1 MPRSPVVPTVNS
13 SGAPDAAHGEARG
26 TGQGGKGLMGQG
38 AGAERVTREGLPV
51 HLKGNKS
58 NKYSTVNYV
67 MIPARKGQG
76 RVRVRGFLRG
86 CAGVG
91 APAEAILGCQ
101 LSNGRSRKLTLFPSQ
116 GSWKTT
122 TCTVY
127 LFVLRNSITAE
138 IFFPS
143 VKDLNNPH
151 LCEKLPNV
159 EANIT
164 SLLYKIQS

>member
-1 MPRSPVVPTVNS
+1 MV
-13 SGAPDAAHGEARG
+13 
-26 TGQGGKGLMGQG
+26 
-38 AGAERVTREGLPV
+38 
-51 HLKGNKS
+51 
-58 NKYSTVNYV
+58 
-67 MIPARKGQG
+67 PARKGYGG
-76 RVRVRGFLRG
+76 REGGGCFLRG

-143 VKDLNNPH
+143 VKDLNNPTFVKSCQM
-151 LCEKLPNV
+151 LRL
-159 EANIT
+159 I
-164 SLLYKIQS
+164 